1 MPPFNHAFG
10 LLAEGDLGTDR
21 LGIAPNSTACPKG
34 LAPLVLLGGD
44 GFALISGRIALA

>member
-10 LLAEGDLGTDR
+10 LLAEGDLGMVR
-21 LGIAPNSTACPKG
+21 LGIARNRTACPKG
-34 LAPLVLLGGD
+34 LASLVLLGGD